1 MGRALPSEFESLA
14 QPDDLRCEPLAARR
28 RRDLAPIE
36 LGGGSICRQV
46 ASSVRIGR
54 RRSARSVAS
63 AAVLSNCTLRPPS
76 FTPRAL
82 AAATPS
88 LVRSLINTLDDSKA
102 LLSGEP
108 GDCRVLRLKA

>member
-1 MGRALPSEFESLA
+1 MSRACLNPALPIAAHLPGLTRFRRPRLAVRRGRGFLFFLMGRALPSEFESLA

-63 AAVLSNCTLRPPS
+63 AAVL
-76 FTPRAL
+76 
-82 AAATPS
+82 
-88 LVRSLINTLDDSKA
+88 
-102 LLSGEP
+102 
-108 GDCRVLRLKA
+108 